1 MSDLFR
7 ISLWFIHVRDLA
19 EGRWVTGIQPDKTTP
34 LWINHK
40 VSQLEA
46 HRVRLPI
53 VNISHSQLKPFSSL
67 IIIIFA
73 PHQTSKMAS
82 SNNEQDLLPDQTE
95 GFKVGEKKT
104 MDEYHQ
110 LGMWQP
116 TLSLL
121 FPIVLH
127 RWGISFGISPC
138 SFPKLPHQGNVT
150 SSNMMEAIL

>member
-1 MSDLFR
+1 
-7 ISLWFIHVRDLA
+7 
-19 EGRWVTGIQPDKTTP
+19 
-34 LWINHK
+34 
-40 VSQLEA
+40 
-46 HRVRLPI
+46 
-53 VNISHSQLKPFSSL
+53 
-67 IIIIFA
+67 
-73 PHQTSKMAS
+73 MAS

-121 FPIVLH
+121 FPIVLPP
-127 RWGISFGISPC
+127 WGISFGISPC

>member
-1 MSDLFR
+1 
-7 ISLWFIHVRDLA
+7 VRDLA

-34 LWINHK
+34 LRINHK
-40 VSQLEA
+40 VSQLES
-46 HRVRLPI
+46 HRVRLHI
-53 VNISHSQLKPFSSL
+53 LNISHSQLKTFSPL
-67 IIIIFA
+67 IITIFA
-73 PHQTSKMAS
+73 PHQTAKMAS
-82 SNNEQDLLPDQTE
+82 SNNEHDLLPDQTE

-127 RWGISFGISPC
+127 RWGISFGICPC
-138 SFPKLPHQGNVT
+138 SFFKSIAKV
-150 SSNMMEAIL
+150 M